1 MMTSYSFKVYPNKLS
16 IKDNFGMKFFFNQEL
31 QTTNQILLCIAK
43 PQLMSN
49 RGLRKF
55 LSSVKSE
62 LA

>member
-1 MMTSYSFKVYPNKLS
+1 MTTYSSKVYPNKFS
-16 IKDNFGMKFFFNQEL
+16 IKDNFNMKFFFIQEL

-43 PQLMSN
+43 PHLMSN